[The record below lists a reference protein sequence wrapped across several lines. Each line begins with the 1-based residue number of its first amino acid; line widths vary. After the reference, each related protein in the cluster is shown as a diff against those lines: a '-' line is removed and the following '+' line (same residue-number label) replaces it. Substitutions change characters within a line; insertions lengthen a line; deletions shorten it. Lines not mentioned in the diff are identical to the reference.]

1 MIKAGLSFVA
11 ISVMFFIYTSVTMLK
26 ECINSN
32 ANVAS

>member
-1 MIKAGLSFVA
+1 LSFVA

>member
-1 MIKAGLSFVA
+1 MIKAALSFVA

>member
-26 ECINSN
+26 ECINPN
-32 ANVAS
+32 TNIAS